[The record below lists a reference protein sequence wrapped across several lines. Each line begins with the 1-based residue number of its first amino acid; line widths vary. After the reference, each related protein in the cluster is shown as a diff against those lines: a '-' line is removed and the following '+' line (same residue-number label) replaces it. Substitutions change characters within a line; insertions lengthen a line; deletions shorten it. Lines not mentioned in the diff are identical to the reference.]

1 MKKRLSLLAI
11 FCLGLTLIGVGESAN
26 AAGSVRDYFESWLQP
41 TGCAFCGR
49 QVHADMQ
56 VAFQKENEDTVPM
69 ACCLRCV
76 ITEAEQKGSS
86 IRVLWVTDY
95 ITHERLRPDEAAYL
109 VGSTINSDS
118 GPLLETPWSR
128 REQSELKWDRCL
140 PSVIA
145 FGKRDE
151 ALKFQQRA
159 WGDIQTFRDLVTGT
173 NVASFFQPVI
183 P

>member
-11 FCLGLTLIGVGESAN
+11 FCLGLTFMGMGESAD

-49 QVHADMQ
+49 LLHADMK
-56 VAFQKENEDTVPM
+56 VAFQEENAQTVRM

-76 ITEAEQKGSS
+76 ITDAEQTGDR

-95 ITHERLRPDEAAYL
+95 VSHERLRPDKAIYL

-118 GPLLETPWSR
+118 GPPIEVPWSR

-145 FGKRDE
+145 FRKRDD
-151 ALKFQQRA
+151 AAAFQQTSE
-159 WGDIQTFRDLVTGT
+159 GEILSFQDLVAGT
-173 NVASFFQPVI
+173 NVSSSTLP
-183 P
+183 

>member
-1 MKKRLSLLAI
+1 MKKRLGLLAI
-11 FCLGLTLIGVGESAN
+11 LCLGLTFMGMGESADV
-26 AAGSVRDYFESWLQP
+26 AGSVRDYFESWLQP

-56 VAFQKENEDTVPM
+56 VAFQKENEETVRM

-76 ITEAEQKGSS
+76 ITEAEQTGDR
-86 IRVLWVTDY
+86 IRVLWVSDY
-95 ITHERLRPDEAAYL
+95 VSHDRLKPDKAICL

-118 GPLLETPWSR
+118 GPPVEVPGSR

-145 FGKRDE
+145 FRKRDE

-159 WGDIQTFRDLVTGT
+159 GGDIQTFRDLVAGT
-173 NVASFFQPVI
+173 DTISLTSP
-183 P
+183 

>member
-11 FCLGLTLIGVGESAN
+11 FCLGLTFMGMGESAD

-76 ITEAEQKGSS
+76 ITEAEQTGSA
-86 IRVLWVTDY
+86 IRVLWVSDY
-95 ITHERLRPDEAAYL
+95 LTHERLRPDKAAYL

-118 GPLLETPWSR
+118 GPRLNPLDR
-128 REQSELKWDRCL
+128 REQSEIEWDRCL

-145 FGKRDE
+145 FGKRDD
-151 ALKFQQRA
+151 AVAFQQTS
-159 WGDIQTFRDLVTGT
+159 GGEILSFQELVAGT
-173 NVASFFQPVI
+173 NVSSSTLP
-183 P
+183 